1 MTDWTNK
8 EDLTGL
14 ASMATTA
21 SNLTLSSVAATLH
34 VSKLETVETEYDKGY
49 NEGIAAALSIIDL
62 YKRVL
67 IAEQKKRS
75 SANA

>member
-1 MTDWTNK
+1 MEFSTK

-21 SNLTLSSVAATLH
+21 SNLTLASITATLQ
-34 VSKLETVETEYDKGY
+34 VAKLETVETEYDKGY
-49 NEGIAAALSIIDL
+49 NEGIAAALSIIDV

-75 SANA
+75 SANE